1 MSAGNTPVHGDA
13 VGHGAGSGRA
23 LGCRRRMRTRVH
35 AREGASQVARL
46 RMTMPTAHHPDTTNV
61 DAYKTNPHSAPPR
74 GREWARIT
82 PPPPPP
88 PPTAPPDRTHGARTN
103 SWG

>member
-13 VGHGAGSGRA
+13 VEHGAGSGRA

-35 AREGASQVARL
+35 ARESASQVARL

-61 DAYKTNPHSAPPR
+61 DACTANPHSTPPR
-74 GREWARIT
+74 GRELSLI
-82 PPPPPP
+82 
-88 PPTAPPDRTHGARTN
+88 HI
-103 SWG
+103 